1 MPEEHYFSSEPTTKK
16 AETQISFDV
25 AGSNFTMSGASGTFS
40 ATKLDPG
47 TRVLL
52 NHWQLFPR
60 DGNVLDLG
68 CGWGPIGV
76 SIASLN
82 PETKVFCVDVNNRSV
97 DQTLAN
103 AKQSKTTNLTAMLAE
118 NLPADLTFAAI
129 WSNPPIR
136 IGKAA
141 LHELML
147 KYIPRLEPLGK
158 AYLVVQKNLGSD
170 SLQRWLEETFPDH
183 SIRRVGTEKTYRVLE
198 VISPATAPSK

>member
-1 MPEEHYFSSEPTTKK
+1 MPQEHYFSSEPEAKK
-16 AETQISFDV
+16 TETQISFDV
-25 AGSNFTMSGASGTFS
+25 AGQNFLMAGVSGSFS

-52 NHWQLFPR
+52 GHWALFPK

-68 CGWGPIGV
+68 CGWGPIGI
-76 SIASLN
+76 SIARLK
-82 PETKVFCVDVNNRSV
+82 PETKVFSIDINNRSV
-97 DQTLAN
+97 DQTTAN
-103 AKQSKTTNLTAMLAE
+103 AKQAGAKNLTASLAHE
-118 NLPADLTFAAI
+118 LPEDLRFSAI

-147 KYIPRLEPLGK
+147 TYIPRLEPLGR

-170 SLQRWLEETFPDH
+170 SLQRWLEATFPDH
-183 SIRRVGTEKTYRVLE
+183 RVRRVGTEKTFRVIE
-198 VISPATAPSK
+198 VISPATHPSS

>member
-1 MPEEHYFSSEPTTKK
+1 MSQEHYFSSEPTTKK

-25 AGSNFTMSGASGTFS
+25 AGKNFIMAGASGTFS

-47 TRVLL
+47 TKVLL
-52 NHWQLFPR
+52 NQWQLFPK

-76 SIASLN
+76 SIAYLN
-82 PETKVFCVDVNNRSV
+82 PETKVFCVDINNRSV

-103 AKQSKTTNLTAMLAE
+103 ASKAEVKNLSAMLADD
-118 NLPADLTFAAI
+118 LPAEITFSAI

-170 SLQRWLEETFPDH
+170 SLQRWLEEKFPDH
-183 SIRRVGTEKTYRVLE
+183 SIRRVGTEKNYRVLE